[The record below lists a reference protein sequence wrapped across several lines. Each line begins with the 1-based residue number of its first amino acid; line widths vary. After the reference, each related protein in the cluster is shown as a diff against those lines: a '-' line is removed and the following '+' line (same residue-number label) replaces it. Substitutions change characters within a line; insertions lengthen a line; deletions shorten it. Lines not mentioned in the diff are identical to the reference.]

1 MAHRV
6 SVHGVSV
13 PGVSVLAL
21 LVVFATSTLSQAQ
34 QQELPVS
41 EVAPGIFVHTGKTA
55 LMTAGNDGATANI
68 GFIIGESAVA
78 VVDTGGSLRE
88 GQRLLAA
95 IRTRTDKPVR
105 YVIYTHGHP
114 DHIFGGAAFE
124 SDGTVFVGHR
134 NLPRALAARGQFYLD
149 AFRRIMGAQ
158 LMDGVRIIPPT
169 RLVEGTLK
177 LDLGGRLLTL
187 RSWAAAHSDNDLS
200 VLDEQT
206 KTLFA
211 GDLVFLTHIPVL
223 DGRLRGWLDV
233 IDELNALPAERVVPG
248 HGPVSAWPGALA
260 DQRRYLETLASDV
273 RKLVARGASIT
284 VAADTAGATERS
296 RWQLFDDYNA
306 RNATTAFSE
315 IEWE

>member
-1 MAHRV
+1 MAH
-6 SVHGVSV
+6 
-13 PGVSVLAL
+13 GVSVLAL
-21 LVVFATSTLSQAQ
+21 LAVFATSTLAQAQ

-41 EVAPGIFVHTGKTA
+41 EVAPGIFVHVGKTA
-55 LMTAGNDGATANI
+55 LMTAENDGAIANV

-78 VVDTGGSLRE
+78 VVDTGGSVRE
-88 GQRLLAA
+88 GRQLLAA
-95 IRTRTDKPVR
+95 IRARTDKPIR

-114 DHIFGGAAFE
+114 DHVFGAAAFD

-169 RLVEGTLK
+169 RLVDGTVT
-177 LDLGGRLLTL
+177 LDLGSRILTL
-187 RSWAAAHSDNDLS
+187 RSWPASHSDNDVT

-211 GDLVFLTHIPVL
+211 GDLVFRSHIPVL
-223 DGRLRGWLDV
+223 DGSLRGWLGV
-233 IDELNALPAERVVPG
+233 FDELSALPAARVVPG
-248 HGPVSAWPGALA
+248 HGAVSEWPGALT

-273 RKLVARGASIT
+273 RKLVARGAPIT
-284 VAADTAGATERS
+284 VAADTAAATERP

>member
-6 SVHGVSV
+6 SV
-13 PGVSVLAL
+13 LAL
-21 LVVFATSTLSQAQ
+21 LMVFAASTLAQAQ

-41 EVAPGIFVHTGKTA
+41 EVAPGIFVHIGKTE
-55 LMTAGNDGATANI
+55 LMTTENHGATASI
-68 GFIIGESAVA
+68 GFIIGENAVA

-95 IRTRTDKPVR
+95 IRTRTDKPIR

-114 DHIFGGAAFE
+114 DHVFGGAAFE
-124 SDGTVFVGHR
+124 NDGTVFVGHR
-134 NLPRALAARGQFYLD
+134 NLPRALSARGQFYLD

-158 LMDGVRIIPPT
+158 LLDGVRLIPPT
-169 RLVEGTLK
+169 RLVDGTLK
-177 LDLGGRLLTL
+177 LDLGGRILTL
-187 RSWAAAHSDNDLS
+187 RSWPTAHSDSDVS

-211 GDLVFLTHIPVL
+211 GDLVFLSHIPVL
-223 DGRLRGWLDV
+223 DGSIRGWLDV
-233 IDELNALPAERVVPG
+233 INELGTLPAERVIPG
-248 HGPVSAWPGALA
+248 HGPVSPWPGALA
-260 DQRRYLETLASDV
+260 DQRRYLETLGSDV
-273 RKLVARGASIT
+273 RKLVARGAPIT

-306 RNATTAFSE
+306 RNATAAFSE